1 MPAIISL
8 LNVLGGILSA
18 RGHSDLGEFAKL
30 AASLVREGDDAHAEL
45 VALTVEMQKMVDED
59 RDPST
64 LEVNAASA
72 RRQELSDAIQ
82 AGAGD
87 GNDEED

>member
-1 MPAIISL
+1 MTAAIISL
-8 LNVLGGILSA
+8 LNVLGGILGA
-18 RGHSDLGEFAKL
+18 RGHDDLGEYALL

-45 VALTVEMQKMVDED
+45 VALTAEIEAMVAEG
-59 RDPST
+59 RDPT
-64 LEVNAASA
+64 PEEMAAAST

-87 GNDEED
+87 GNDEE

>member
-18 RGHSDLGEFAKL
+18 RGHADLGEYAKL
-30 AASLVREGDDAHAEL
+30 AASLVREGDDAHGEL
-45 VALTVEMQKMVDED
+45 VALAQELQKMVDED
-59 RDPST
+59 RDPSPA
-64 LEVNAASA
+64 EVIAAGT
-72 RRQELSDAIQ
+72 RRNELSAAIQ

-87 GNDEED
+87 GDDEE

>member
-8 LNVLGGILSA
+8 LNILGGVLSA
-18 RGHSDLGEFAKL
+18 RGHGDLGEFAKL

-45 VALTVEMQKMVDED
+45 VALTVELQAMVDED
-59 RDPST
+59 RDPSGQ
-64 LEVNAASA
+64 EIAAASN

-87 GNDEED
+87 GNDEE

>member
-8 LNVLGGILSA
+8 LNVLGGILTA
-18 RGHSDLGEFAKL
+18 RGHGDLGEYAKL
-30 AASLVREGDDAHAEL
+30 AASLVREGDDAHGEL
-45 VALTVEMQKMVDED
+45 VALAAELQKMVDED
-59 RDPST
+59 RDPSGA
-64 LEVNAASA
+64 EMAAASN

-87 GNDEED
+87 GDDEE

>member
-1 MPAIISL
+1 
-8 LNVLGGILSA
+8 
-18 RGHSDLGEFAKL
+18 
-30 AASLVREGDDAHAEL
+30 
-45 VALTVEMQKMVDED
+45 MQKMVDED

-64 LEVNAASA
+64 LEVNAVAA

-87 GNDEED
+87 GDDEEET